1 MGVPLVFDL
10 QRFSVH
16 DGPGIRT
23 TVFFKGCPLAC
34 EWCHNPESQS
44 YLPEKMRDQDGALR
58 MAGETYELDDFVSFL
73 ERDLLFYEQS
83 KGGVTLS
90 GGEPMAQDILFI
102 RELLKRLKDKG
113 ISTAIDTSGFAPYES
128 FQRVLPF
135 TDLFLYDLKWMD
147 DEKHRLFTGES
158 NQIILENLRRL
169 SEDGATICLRLPLLA
184 SLNDSIET
192 MQAIQQWLKDHDV
205 KIHSVNLLPY
215 HAHAK
220 GKYRALH
227 KKWKTFKA
235 PEPSHLET
243 LVKLWQNA
251 GYRTGMGGM
260 MTGEHL

>member
-1 MGVPLVFDL
+1 MPLVFDL

-192 MQAIQQWLKDHDV
+192 MQAIQQWLKDH
-205 KIHSVNLLPY
+205 
-215 HAHAK
+215 
-220 GKYRALH
+220 
-227 KKWKTFKA
+227 
-235 PEPSHLET
+235 
-243 LVKLWQNA
+243 
-251 GYRTGMGGM
+251 
-260 MTGEHL
+260 